1 MGNELASYQVSLK
14 VLLKKDGVY
23 LFLRDAE
30 SGFFDLPGGRINRDE
45 RNVPLEKILQ
55 REIAEE
61 IGGNVQY
68 KIDKPAF
75 QYRAS
80 KDGQDI
86 FITVYEAEYF
96 SGEIVLSPD
105 HNNIVWVD
113 PKSFDTLKEPFLSQ
127 EGYAALINYFKK

>member
-1 MGNELASYQVSLK
+1 MGNEFASYLVSLK
-14 VLLKKDGVY
+14 VLLKKYDEY

-30 SGFFDLPGGRINRDE
+30 SGFLDLPGGRINRDE
-45 RNVPLEKILQ
+45 RDVPLEKILQ

-61 IGGNVQY
+61 ISSSVQY
-68 KIDKPAF
+68 KINKPAF

-86 FITVYEAEYF
+86 FIAVYEAEYL

-105 HNNIVWVD
+105 HSDFVWVN
-113 PKSFDTLKEPFLSQ
+113 PKSFDTFKGSFLSQ
-127 EGYAALINYFKK
+127 EGYTALKNYFI